1 MGLYTLFLFAHQDDE
16 FGVFHTLSH
25 IKRTGG
31 PVRIAYLTT
40 GNPDGMP
47 NPRRNGESLKVLA
60 SLGVSPD
67 EVEFVG
73 ESARIPD
80 GRLVEHLDAA
90 SAALKALAM
99 RYGRPRSLYTHAYE
113 GGHQDH
119 DAAYLV
125 GVSLAESWGIL
136 NHSIQ
141 TPLYCK
147 AGIPRPFFRMFHA
160 LKANGPRVT
169 HPIPW
174 KERVRF
180 LGFYFSY
187 RSQWKSWIGLWPFVL
202 LHYLFRGTEVHQT
215 LNLQRMDQRPHPG
228 PLLYEQRGFYRFD
241 QFVISAKSFIEKTRA
256 DSDALRELHTDS
268 PWGSS

>member
-80 GRLVEHLDAA
+80 GRLVEHLDSA
-90 SAALKALAM
+90 SAALRALAM
-99 RYGRPRSLYTHAYE
+99 RYGRPKSLYTHAYE

-136 NHSIQ
+136 NLSLIHI
-141 TPLYCK
+141 
-147 AGIPRPFFRMFHA
+147 
-160 LKANGPRVT
+160 
-169 HPIPW
+169 
-174 KERVRF
+174 
-180 LGFYFSY
+180 
-187 RSQWKSWIGLWPFVL
+187 
-202 LHYLFRGTEVHQT
+202 
-215 LNLQRMDQRPHPG
+215 
-228 PLLYEQRGFYRFD
+228 
-241 QFVISAKSFIEKTRA
+241 
-256 DSDALRELHTDS
+256 
-268 PWGSS
+268 